1 MRRRE
6 FIASVGSAVLC
17 TRLAHAQQVRT
28 IGLLG
33 SGSEMSQREWTA
45 AFVQRMAQLGWT
57 EGGNLKISY
66 RWADGRDERYVKL
79 AAELVKSKVD
89 LIVTHNTVPTLVV
102 KQATSSIPI
111 VFATAGDPVGSG
123 IVNSL
128 ARPGGNITGLSGQA
142 PDTAGKRIELLRE
155 LKPGLER
162 LGVLSEIG
170 NPYAAR
176 DVKEVQGAARELNI
190 RVEIAELRPGDQI
203 DAGFDLLKGR
213 SQALYVLPTP
223 LFFSNRVQIANRA
236 LAANLPTM
244 YVVREY
250 VQAGGLISYGPNWS
264 SMWRRAADL
273 VAKVLSGVKPG
284 DIPIEQPTQFDLA
297 INART
302 AKALGLTV
310 PPALLARA
318 DEVIE

>member
-6 FIASVGSAVLC
+6 FIAALGSAIAC
-17 TRLAHAQQVRT
+17 PRPALAQHART

-33 SGSEMSQREWTA
+33 SGGEVAQREWTA

-57 EGGNLKISY
+57 EGGNLTIAY
-66 RWADGRDERYVKL
+66 RWADGRDEQYAKL
-79 AAELVKSKVD
+79 AAELVESKVD

-102 KQATSSIPI
+102 KQATRSIPI

-128 ARPGGNITGLSGQA
+128 ARPGGNVTGLSGQA

-155 LKPGLER
+155 LRRGLAR
-162 LGVLSEIG
+162 LGILSETG

-176 DVKEVQGAARELNI
+176 DVKEVYGAAGGFNI
-190 RVEIAELRPGDQI
+190 RVEIAELRPGEQI
-203 DAGFDLLKGR
+203 EQALDSLKGR
-213 SQALYVLPTP
+213 IDALYVLPTP
-223 LFFSNRVQIANRA
+223 FFYTNRTQIAKRTLDA
-236 LAANLPTM
+236 GLPTM
-244 YVVREY
+244 FVVREY

-273 VAKVLSGVKPG
+273 VAKVLNGAKPG
-284 DIPIEQPTQFDLA
+284 DIPIEQPTQFDLV

-310 PPALLARA
+310 SPALLARA
-318 DEVIE
+318 NEIIE